1 MDLVRDFKYT
11 DDELRADIAKATA
24 LFVDRV
30 RRAIPAA
37 YRPKLA
43 DARAELVDALRLTD
57 DLTDLRPEVIAENPQ
72 IVRALRYT
80 AGPPISEE
88 DFRTVTRWPFAA
100 RPNAGVVRGAAPAVC
115 DTVREL
121 ADPLLFPWIEGNRQP
136 SDEERDAAINGTAKV
151 LAVERFRTER
161 RGSASKDQEAAVR
174 DILAKGAGFTEVP
187 RPPLKKGIGN
197 IGMVADLDKGTFTT
211 ECVLHGMKCDVPVR
225 LRDGLLMTIECKVNS
240 GQKNGWKRVSREVE
254 GKATRW
260 RDKFGSAGV
269 VIAIMLDGNFDHGTL
284 TRFQNEGYF
293 IFWGHD
299 PQRLIDFVDAHSD

>member
-11 DDELRADIAKATA
+11 EDELKMDIAKATSI
-24 LFVDRV
+24 FIERV
-30 RRAIPAA
+30 RHAIPAA

-43 DARAELVDALRLTD
+43 DAREELVQALAVTA
-57 DLTDLRPEVIAENPQ
+57 DLTDLRPEVVAAHPE

-100 RPNAGVVRGAAPAVC
+100 RANARAVKAAAPAVC
-115 DTVREL
+115 STVREL
-121 ADPLLFPWIEGNRQP
+121 ADPLLFPWLSQDRSP
-136 SDEERDAAINGTAKV
+136 LPDERKAAINGTAKL

-161 RGSASKDQEAAVR
+161 RGSASKDQEAEVR
-174 DILAKGAGFTEVP
+174 RVLATDAGLTEVE
-187 RPPLKKGIGN
+187 RPLRRKSGHIEL
-197 IGMVADLDKGTFTT
+197 IDHLDKGSFTS

-225 LRDGLLMTIECKVNS
+225 LPDGLLMTIECKVNS

-254 GKATRW
+254 GKASRW
-260 RDKFGSAGV
+260 RDKFGSASV
-269 VIAIMLDGNFDHGTL
+269 VIAIMLDGNFDLGTL
-284 TRFQNEGYF
+284 TRFQDEGYF

-299 PQRLIDFVDAHSD
+299 PQRLVDFVNEHAK